1 MARRGVSVSGFLAL
15 YRTSRTLSSVLG
27 LNLRHSDISLNQTL
41 RSGPPPSSSVP
52 QAGPTA
58 AYHTDPHMQ
67 GSQAAALALH
77 RVSEIFLAGGGGC
90 LPGVMGSASP
100 AATTGSFGVASLLSS
115 AVGQSVRGAA
125 SSAGGSSGT
134 DSEVSVIPPAPDT
147 AVDGENADGPHEID
161 SDDIE
166 GEEADEPII
175 RKNEET
181 GEVDGPRG
189 LEPTRYGDWEKG
201 GRCYDF

>member
-27 LNLRHSDISLNQTL
+27 LNFWHPDAYLNHNP
-41 RSGPPPSSSVP
+41 RSGPPISSSVP
-52 QAGPTA
+52 QAGPA
-58 AYHTDPHMQ
+58 AAHHTDPHML
-67 GSQAAALALH
+67 GSQATALALH
-77 RVSEIFLAGGGGC
+77 RVSELFLGAGC
-90 LPGVMGSASP
+90 LPEVMGSGFP
-100 AATTGSFGVASLLSS
+100 TATTGTFGAASLLSS
-115 AVGQSVRGAA
+115 ALCQSVRGTAA
-125 SSAGGSSGT
+125 SAGASTGT
-134 DSEVSVIPPAPDT
+134 DSEISDISPAPDT
-147 AVDGENADGPHEID
+147 DVSGEDGDGPQEID

-175 RKNEET
+175 RKNEKT
-181 GEVDGPRG
+181 GEVDGPKG